1 MIRPAVFSSFRGRPI
16 IFAGM
21 GAGGLLRRIPL
32 LFFRRQIRGMLLE
45 EAISYLLL
53 HAGFENVRPDS
64 NDQTIRTGP
73 SGLYVR
79 GRGEDHQADALG
91 QFMVSMPFGNP
102 ERLIVEAKCYS
113 TDKVGIDIV
122 RNAVGVLKDI
132 HEFFLPT
139 KKDEKPERPRY
150 HYRYAVFSATPF
162 TANAQRYAY
171 AQDIY
176 RICQNSGHRVC

>member
-1 MIRPAVFSSFRGRPI
+1 MPYPS
-16 IFAGM
+16 
-21 GAGGLLRRIPL
+21 
-32 LFFRRQIRGMLLE
+32 QIRGMLLE

-176 RICQNSGHRVC
+176 LIQLTLTRTIS